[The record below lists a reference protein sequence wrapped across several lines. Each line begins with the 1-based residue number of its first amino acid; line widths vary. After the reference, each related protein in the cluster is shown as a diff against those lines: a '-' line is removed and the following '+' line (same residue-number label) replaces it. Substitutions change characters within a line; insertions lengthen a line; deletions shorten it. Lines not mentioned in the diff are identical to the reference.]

1 MVPGSLGSQAFED
14 LRHSTVSQGGVLTR
28 EHGVLES
35 LLGHHVSEAAEDG
48 LQGVA
53 QLHQVLGFPRQAVL
67 LLAAGEGRPRGA
79 ECT

>member
-1 MVPGSLGSQAFED
+1 M
-14 LRHSTVSQGGVLTR
+14 VSQGGVLTR

-67 LLAAGEGRPRGA
+67 LLAAG
-79 ECT
+79 